1 MKYLLK
7 KDLPWIQSG
16 KIFEENNCQP
26 TCSRYEID
34 NVLFVWP
41 QFALD
46 NPDFFEPIIEKKTYD
61 DLKEGDGIYLINYTG
76 FINERYFE
84 NDCRSETFLTRQEAE
99 DEHAR
104 REWSVRKDRFVPNEW
119 EEYWYLP
126 IPCGLAQTIARTT
139 NRNLAIDILTINLG
153 LAFRS
158 KEEAEELLTDEVK
171 RLFYTIR

>member
-34 NVLFVWP
+34 NVLLVWP

-61 DLKEGDGIYLINYTG
+61 DLKKGDGIYLITYTG

-84 NDCRSETFLTRQEAE
+84 NHCRSEVFLTRQEAE
-99 DEHAR
+99 DEHKR
-104 REWSVRKDRFVPNEW
+104 REWAVRKDRFIPKEG
-119 EEYWYLP
+119 EFYWYWAHNP
-126 IPCGLAQTIARTT
+126 WC
-139 NRNLAIDILTINLG
+139 ILGTMNMCHSVDLLNINPG

-158 KEEAEELLTDEVK
+158 KKEAEELLTDEVK

>member
-61 DLKEGDGIYLINYTG
+61 DLKKGDGIYLITYTG

-84 NDCRSETFLTRQEAE
+84 NHCRSEVFLTRQEAE
-99 DEHAR
+99 DEHKR
-104 REWSVRKDRFVPNEW
+104 RELAVRKDRFIPNENECYFYPSIEW
-119 EEYWYLP
+119 EVEFSHNDWYS
-126 IPCGLAQTIARTT
+126 T
-139 NRNLAIDILTINLG
+139 DYMMINAG
-153 LAFRS
+153 LAFETRQ
-158 KEEAEELLTDEVK
+158 ECQDAIDNHDLI
-171 RLFYTIR
+171 RLFYRIR